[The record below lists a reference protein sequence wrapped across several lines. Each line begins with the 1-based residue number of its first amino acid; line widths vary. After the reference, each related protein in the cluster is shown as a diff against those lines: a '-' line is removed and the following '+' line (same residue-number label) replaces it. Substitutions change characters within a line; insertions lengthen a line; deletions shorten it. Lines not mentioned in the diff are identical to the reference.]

1 MQWYRLTIERR
12 ILHML
17 LTMKRNIVLI
27 LAACLVFTI
36 AVFALAANAQKGEK
50 KGGSKTV
57 TGCLQK
63 GDEADEFSLTGE
75 DGKLYGLRSAAVKL
89 GDHVG
94 HKVTVTGS
102 FKAEG
107 DEKDEDEAKE
117 SKENGKKEAGD
128 IQVKSLKMVSSSCQ

>member
-1 MQWYRLTIERR
+1 
-12 ILHML
+12 ML
-17 LTMKRNIVLI
+17 SFDGRKENLYMFLTMKRNVILI

-63 GDEADEFSLTGE
+63 GDEADEFSLTGD
-75 DGKLYGLRSAAVKL
+75 DGKLYGLRSSSVKL
-89 GDHVG
+89 ADHVG
-94 HKVTVTGS
+94 HKVTVSGS

-107 DEKDEDEAKE
+107 QEKDEDEAKE
-117 SKENGKKEAGD
+117 SKEGGNKEAGD
-128 IQVKSLKMVSSSCQ
+128 IQVKSLKMLGSSCQ